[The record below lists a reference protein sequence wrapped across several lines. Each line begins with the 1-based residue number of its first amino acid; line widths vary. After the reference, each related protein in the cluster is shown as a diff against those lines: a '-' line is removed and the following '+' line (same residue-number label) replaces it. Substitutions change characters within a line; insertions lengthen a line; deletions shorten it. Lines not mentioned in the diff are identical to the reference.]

1 MGMMTGLIPGDLPI
15 IGSPV
20 LRGKR
25 QVARY
30 LGVGETVAADLMRR
44 GVIPS
49 FTQGQ
54 RARVGLV
61 RFVLRVDADAY
72 LARLRDDAV
81 REAAEA

>member
-1 MGMMTGLIPGDLPI
+1 MTVLTSTDPLIL
-15 IGSPV
+15 GSPV

-30 LGVGETVAADLMRR
+30 LGVGETVAAELMRKNTL
-44 GVIPS
+44 PS

-61 RFVLRVDADAY
+61 RYVLRKDADEY

-81 REAAEA
+81 RQASQR